1 MARAGGVLLLL
12 ASLSIAV
19 AAQAPAGAP
28 PAGAEGGRGRVIRAE
43 LSELLVHSPMED
55 CAAPIAVSDGGPGRV
70 RVGTWNIRA
79 ARSAPIEQIAA
90 EIGAMQLDVVALQE
104 VDVRVRRTGFVDQ
117 PVSLAGALGFHYAFA
132 ASIKWDGG
140 DYGLA
145 LLSRWPIVEVR
156 RHRIDAAD
164 AGEPRIILETVIC
177 AGGRPLRVFNHHA
190 DGREAPR
197 MLGLAALRQIVGPSL
212 GRGTLVL
219 GDMNDYPGSPG
230 LQALVDDGLVDLGAR
245 FGVQTSSGGRIDYLL
260 ADTMLAPHFGVARVW
275 PTGRSDHHA
284 VVADLAW

>member
-1 MARAGGVLLLL
+1 MRPIVAASGVVLLL
-12 ASLSIAV
+12 ASLSMAAAQSPV
-19 AAQAPAGAP
+19 AAP
-28 PAGAEGGRGRVIRAE
+28 PQGGRGRIIRAE
-43 LSELLVHSPMED
+43 LSDLLVHSPLEA
-55 CAAPIAVSDGGPGRV
+55 CAAPVTAWAGPPGRV
-70 RVGTWNIRA
+70 RVATWNIRA
-79 ARSAPIEQIAA
+79 ARSAPIDEIAA
-90 EIGAMQLDVVALQE
+90 EIVAMQLDVVALQE

-117 PVSLAGALGFHYAFA
+117 PVALAAALGFHHVFA

-145 LLSRWPIVEVR
+145 LLSRWPVAEVR
-156 RHRIDAAD
+156 RHRIEAAE
-164 AGEPRIILETVIC
+164 AGEPRIVLETSVC
-177 AGGRPLRVFNHHA
+177 ARGRALRMFNHHA

-197 MLGLAALRQIVGPSL
+197 LLGLAALRQIVAPSL

-219 GDMNDYPGSPG
+219 GDMNDYPDSPG
-230 LQALVDDGLVDLGAR
+230 LRALLGDGLVDLGAQ

-260 ADTMLAPHFGVARVW
+260 ADAALAPGMTGARVW